1 VKPKTIVSVLES
13 APAANDVALTRA
25 LSLAQWYES
34 DLHVLDVRPSS
45 RVEDSGR
52 DAIRNGLVERI
63 TVAAHA
69 SGARGVNI
77 TPSVLSGSPVRAI
90 ADYTGRVAA
99 DLVVVGKQARRRN
112 GYWSAGS
119 FAAALGRAVK
129 APTIA
134 IPSERARPAE
144 SGTPFRN
151 ILSAVDFS
159 EVSFRALSEALALAQ
174 QSGGHLTLLHVV
186 EGFPSETVY
195 SGSRAFR
202 LMHDFRARV
211 ARVNRELQSLIP
223 SDAYNWSEIEVATVS
238 GEAHEA
244 ILGAASERRTDL
256 IVLGLPRRPR
266 LEQFVAGSTVHRVL
280 RRATSPVLLVPGP
293 ATASLF
299 RPADEHD
306 GQLAR
311 YPSALGLRAV
321 ETAGATKGTAENVRA
336 G

>member
-1 VKPKTIVSVLES
+1 MSDHRVES
-13 APAANDVALTRA
+13 TRA
-25 LSLAQWYES
+25 
-34 DLHVLDVRPSS
+34 VGTRFVTTSS
-45 RVEDSGR
+45 SASPRVQKHPE
-52 DAIRNGLVERI
+52 LP
-63 TVAAHA
+63 A
-69 SGARGVNI
+69 STSFRRCSRAV
-77 TPSVLSGSPVRAI
+77 PSVRSQTTPAVSR
-90 ADYTGRVAA
+90 A
-99 DLVVVGKQARRRN
+99 DLVVVGKKARRSS

-119 FAAALGRAVK
+119 FAAALGKAVK
-129 APTIA
+129 SPTIA
-134 IPSERARPAE
+134 IPSGLAQPAE

-151 ILSAVDFS
+151 ILSAIDFS

-174 QSGGHLTLLHVV
+174 QSGGHLRLLHVLD
-186 EGFPSETVY
+186 GFPYETVY

-223 SDAYNWSEIEVATVS
+223 PDALNWSEIEVATVS

-244 ILGAASERRTDL
+244 ILAAASERRTDL

-293 ATASLF
+293 STASLF

-306 GQLAR
+306 GQFAR
-311 YPSALGLRAV
+311 YPSAPKAAV
-321 ETAGATKGTAENVRA
+321 SERVDANNLVW
-336 G
+336 